1 MGRLQRLLPLEGERT
16 CLPRRRPGW
25 TWGGKAVP
33 VFVFMALGLTL
44 SSPATAQDVSLQS
57 QCWKP
62 QDLAANPDDRL
73 IRKLDGEPDTKPVKR
88 QLMSF
93 VPVAPQLGGSIR
105 RVKIRDGRK
114 LIALTFD
121 LCEAMGQIT
130 GYDGAIIDTLR
141 QNQVKATFF
150 AGGKWMLDHGERS
163 QQLMTDPL
171 FEIGNH
177 SWSHANM
184 RKLGRDRALREIR
197 NTQAAYEQTR
207 EDLSQKQCAKPVD
220 ETLSQVPA
228 RIGLYRFPYGAC
240 NADAIAEV
248 AEQGLLAIQWDVA
261 MADPVLMQTGD
272 RIVKAVLSKVRPGSI
287 IIGHANGRGVHT
299 NDALP
304 VLIAELRKRG
314 FEFVTVSELLAAGDP
329 EISQECYDEKPGDLD
344 RYDTPKD
351 QMQADHPRMVKAP
364 DATGPVFKNQVVR
377 APDAAPQDRPKP
389 VSHKVRAVKADKQAE
404 DPFWPASLKTK

>member
-1 MGRLQRLLPLEGERT
+1 MPA
-16 CLPRRRPGW
+16 
-25 TWGGKAVP
+25 AVFLALSLMFATP
-33 VFVFMALGLTL
+33 VA
-44 SSPATAQDVSLQS
+44 AQQVSLQS
-57 QCWKP
+57 QCWAP
-62 QDLAANPDDRL
+62 QDLAANLEERT
-73 IRKLDGEPDTKPVKR
+73 IRKLDGEPDTRPVKR
-88 QLMSF
+88 ALVSF
-93 VPVAPQLGGSIR
+93 APTMAQYSGSIR

-141 QNQVKATFF
+141 QTNTKATFF
-150 AGGKWMLDHGERS
+150 AGGKWMLDHGERA
-163 QQLMTDPL
+163 QQLIADPL

-184 RKLGRDRALREIR
+184 RRLPRARGVREIR

-207 EDLSQKQCAKPVD
+207 EDLSQKQCAKAVD
-220 ETLSQVPA
+220 ETLPQVPA

-272 RIVKAVLSKVRPGSI
+272 RIVKAVLGKVRPGSI
-287 IIGHANGRGVHT
+287 IIGHANGRGAHT

-304 VLIAELRKRG
+304 VLIAELHKRG
-314 FEFVTVSELLAAGDP
+314 YEFVTVSELLAAGEP
-329 EISQECYDEKPGDLD
+329 EITQECYDDKPGDLD
-344 RYDTPKD
+344 RYDTPKE
-351 QMQADHPRMVKAP
+351 QMQSDHPYMVKAP
-364 DATGPVFKNQVVR
+364 DATVPSFKTQVVR
-377 APDAAPQDRPKP
+377 APDAVPQDRPKP
-389 VSHKVRAVKADKQAE
+389 VSHKVRAAKADKQAE
-404 DPFWPASLKTK
+404 DSFWPAFLKIK